1 MGKIIN
7 IQVAKTHLSQL
18 VEEAAAGEEI
28 IIAKAGKPMLK
39 VIPYQ
44 AAKKPR
50 TPGLL
55 AGQVWQSP
63 DCWEPDE
70 ELINSFYESSIFPDG
85 HDDRQPDKLA
95 EDPA

>member
-7 IQVAKTHLSQL
+7 IQAAKTHLSRL

-28 IIAKAGKPMLK
+28 IIAKAGKPMVK

-44 AAKKPR
+44 PAKKPR
-50 TPGLL
+50 TPGMFV
-55 AGQVWQSP
+55 GQGWESP

-70 ELINSFYESSIFPDG
+70 ELIQSFYESSIFP
-85 HDDRQPDKLA
+85 A
-95 EDPA
+95 EVPESTENRVAEE